1 VAVIGAGTMGAG
13 IAQVCAQAGWKTNLF
28 DAFPEGLER
37 GMKAID
43 AFWDK
48 GIARGKTSVEQKQ
61 QWAANLHPISDMSEA
76 VSNVDLVIEAVPEI
90 PSLKHQIFADL
101 GKMTKKDC
109 ILGTNTSSLSI
120 KAIAHASGRPENVIG
135 MHFFNPVPIMK
146 LLELVKHDSC
156 SEQTIA
162 FAKAAGAAMGKTT
175 ILVEDIPGFATS
187 RLGVVLGNE
196 AIRMLAD
203 GVASAK
209 DIDTAIM
216 KLLELVKHDS
226 CSEQTIAFAKAAGAA
241 MGKTT
246 ILVEDIPGFATS
258 RLGVVLGNEAIRM
271 LADGVASAKDI
282 DTAMVLGYKHPM
294 GPLALTDLVGLDVRR
309 DILLNLKQS
318 FNDDSYTPHPLL
330 EKLVAEGRLG
340 KKSGKGIYDWTSGSA
355 EETELP

>member
-1 VAVIGAGTMGAG
+1 MGINTVAVIGAGTMGAG

-28 DAFPEGLER
+28 DAFPEGLKR
-37 GMKAID
+37 GMNTID

-48 GIARGKTSVEQKQ
+48 GIARGKTTPEQKIE
-61 QWAANLHPISDMSEA
+61 WAANLHAVSDMADA
-76 VSNVDLVIEAVPEI
+76 VGDVDLVIEAVPEI
-90 PSLKHQIFADL
+90 PELKHKIFAEL
-101 GKMTKKDC
+101 GTMTRDDC

-120 KAIAHASGRPENVIG
+120 ADIAAASGKPGKVIG

-156 SEQTIA
+156 SDETIA
-162 FAKAAGAAMGKTT
+162 AAEAAGKAMGKTT
-175 ILVEDIPGFATS
+175 ILV
-187 RLGVVLGNE
+187 
-196 AIRMLAD
+196 
-203 GVASAK
+203 K
-209 DIDTAIM
+209 
-216 KLLELVKHDS
+216 
-226 CSEQTIAFAKAAGAA
+226 
-241 MGKTT
+241 
-246 ILVEDIPGFATS
+246 DIPGFATS

-340 KKSGKGIYDWTSGSA
+340 KKSGKGIYDWSTGSA
-355 EETELP
+355 EETDLPK

>member
-1 VAVIGAGTMGAG
+1 MEIRSVAVIGAGTMGAG

-37 GMKAID
+37 GMKTID

-48 GIARGKTSVEQKQ
+48 GIARGKTTAQQKQ
-61 QWAANLHPISDMSEA
+61 QWAANLHPVSDMSEA
-76 VSNVDLVIEAVPEI
+76 VGDVDLVIEAVPEI

-101 GKMTKKDC
+101 GKMTKPDC

-120 KAIAHASGRPENVIG
+120 EAIAQASGRAENVIG

-156 SEQTIA
+156 SEQIVA
-162 FAKAAGAAMGKTT
+162 FAQAAGVAMGKTT
-175 ILVEDIPGFATS
+175 ILV
-187 RLGVVLGNE
+187 
-196 AIRMLAD
+196 
-203 GVASAK
+203 K
-209 DIDTAIM
+209 
-216 KLLELVKHDS
+216 
-226 CSEQTIAFAKAAGAA
+226 
-241 MGKTT
+241 
-246 ILVEDIPGFATS
+246 DIPGFATS

-294 GPLALTDLVGLDVRR
+294 GPLALSDLVGLDVRR

-318 FNDDSYTPHPLL
+318 FDDDSYTPHPLL

-340 KKSGKGIYDWTSGSA
+340 KKSGKGIYDWSSGSA

>member
-1 VAVIGAGTMGAG
+1 MGIDSVAVIGAGTMGAG

-48 GIARGKTSVEQKQ
+48 GIARGKTTSEQKIG
-61 QWAANLHPISDMSEA
+61 WAANLQS
-76 VSNVDLVIEAVPEI
+76 VSNMADAVGDVDLVIEAVPEI
-90 PSLKHQIFADL
+90 PELKHKIFAEL
-101 GKMTKKDC
+101 GAMTRDDC

-120 KAIAHASGRPENVIG
+120 ADIAAASGRADKVIG

-146 LLELVKHDSC
+146 LLELVRHDSC
-156 SEQTIA
+156 SEETIA
-162 FAKAAGAAMGKTT
+162 VAEAAGKAMGKTT
-175 ILVEDIPGFATS
+175 ILV
-187 RLGVVLGNE
+187 
-196 AIRMLAD
+196 
-203 GVASAK
+203 K
-209 DIDTAIM
+209 
-216 KLLELVKHDS
+216 
-226 CSEQTIAFAKAAGAA
+226 
-241 MGKTT
+241 
-246 ILVEDIPGFATS
+246 DIPGFATS

-340 KKSGKGIYDWTSGSA
+340 KKSGKGIYDWSSGSA

>member
-1 VAVIGAGTMGAG
+1 MGIDSVAVIGAGTMGAG

-48 GIARGKTSVEQKQ
+48 GIARGKTSPEQKTE
-61 QWAANLHPISDMSEA
+61 WAANLHAVSDMAEA
-76 VSNVDLVIEAVPEI
+76 VGDVDLVIEAVPEI
-90 PSLKHQIFADL
+90 PELKHKIFADL
-101 GKMTKKDC
+101 GAMTREDC

-120 KAIAHASGRPENVIG
+120 ADIAAASGRADKVIG

-146 LLELVKHDSC
+146 LLELVKHESC
-156 SEQTIA
+156 SEETIA
-162 FAKAAGAAMGKTT
+162 VAESACKAMGKTP
-175 ILVEDIPGFATS
+175 ILV
-187 RLGVVLGNE
+187 
-196 AIRMLAD
+196 
-203 GVASAK
+203 K
-209 DIDTAIM
+209 
-216 KLLELVKHDS
+216 
-226 CSEQTIAFAKAAGAA
+226 
-241 MGKTT
+241 
-246 ILVEDIPGFATS
+246 DIPGFATS

-294 GPLALTDLVGLDVRR
+294 GPLALTDLDGLDVRR

-330 EKLVAEGRLG
+330 EKMVAEGRLG
-340 KKSGKGIYDWTSGSA
+340 KKSGKGIYDWSSGSA

>member
-1 VAVIGAGTMGAG
+1 MGIDSVAVIGAGTMGAG

-37 GMKAID
+37 GMKTID
-43 AFWDK
+43 TFWDK
-48 GIARGKTSVEQKQ
+48 GIARGKTTPEQKIE
-61 QWAANLHPISDMSEA
+61 WSKNLHA
-76 VSNVDLVIEAVPEI
+76 VSNMAEAVGDVDLVIEAVPEI
-90 PSLKHQIFADL
+90 PELKHKIFADL
-101 GKMTKKDC
+101 GAMTRDDC

-120 KAIAHASGRPENVIG
+120 ADIAAASGRADKVIG

-156 SEQTIA
+156 SQETIA
-162 FAKAAGAAMGKTT
+162 VAEAAGEAMGKTT
-175 ILVEDIPGFATS
+175 ILV
-187 RLGVVLGNE
+187 
-196 AIRMLAD
+196 
-203 GVASAK
+203 K
-209 DIDTAIM
+209 
-216 KLLELVKHDS
+216 
-226 CSEQTIAFAKAAGAA
+226 
-241 MGKTT
+241 
-246 ILVEDIPGFATS
+246 DIPGFATS

-340 KKSGKGIYDWTSGSA
+340 KKSGKGIYDWSSGSA

>member
-1 VAVIGAGTMGAG
+1 MGIDSVAVIGAGTMGAG

-48 GIARGKTSVEQKQ
+48 GIARGKTTHEQKIE
-61 QWAANLHPISDMSEA
+61 WAANLHA
-76 VSNVDLVIEAVPEI
+76 VSNMADAVGDVDLVIEAVPEI
-90 PSLKHQIFADL
+90 PELKHKIFAEL
-101 GKMTKKDC
+101 GAMTREDC

-120 KAIAHASGRPENVIG
+120 ADIAAASGRADKVIG

-156 SEQTIA
+156 SEETIA
-162 FAKAAGAAMGKTT
+162 VAESAGKAMGKTT
-175 ILVEDIPGFATS
+175 ILV
-187 RLGVVLGNE
+187 
-196 AIRMLAD
+196 
-203 GVASAK
+203 K
-209 DIDTAIM
+209 
-216 KLLELVKHDS
+216 
-226 CSEQTIAFAKAAGAA
+226 
-241 MGKTT
+241 
-246 ILVEDIPGFATS
+246 DIPGFATS

-340 KKSGKGIYDWTSGSA
+340 KKSGKGIYDWSSGSA

>member
-1 VAVIGAGTMGAG
+1 MGINTVAVIGAGTMGAG
-13 IAQVCAQAGWKTNLF
+13 IAQVCAQAGWNTNLF
-28 DAFPEGLER
+28 DAFPESLER
-37 GMKAID
+37 GMNAID

-48 GIARGKTSVEQKQ
+48 GITRGKTTPEQKLE
-61 QWAANLHPISDMSEA
+61 WSANLHA
-76 VSNVDLVIEAVPEI
+76 VSNMADAVGDVDLVIEAVPEI
-90 PSLKHQIFADL
+90 PDLKHKIFADL
-101 GKMTKKDC
+101 GAMTRDDC

-120 KAIAHASGRPENVIG
+120 ADIAAASGKPDKVIG

-156 SEQTIA
+156 SDETIA
-162 FAKAAGAAMGKTT
+162 VAEAAGKAMGKTT
-175 ILVEDIPGFATS
+175 ILV
-187 RLGVVLGNE
+187 
-196 AIRMLAD
+196 
-203 GVASAK
+203 K
-209 DIDTAIM
+209 
-216 KLLELVKHDS
+216 
-226 CSEQTIAFAKAAGAA
+226 
-241 MGKTT
+241 
-246 ILVEDIPGFATS
+246 DIPGFATS

-340 KKSGKGIYDWTSGSA
+340 KKSGKGIYDWSTGSA
-355 EETELP
+355 EETDLPK